1 MKPLTLDDKAKLESI
16 LRNSGDFLSEYC
28 FSNLY
33 LFRRKHRYAVEESGG
48 CLFIRGVS
56 YDGLSYVMPCCQ
68 KQLASPEYREALTA
82 QLSQVDMIFPVS
94 AKALAY
100 FGEESFRFE
109 SMAEDLDYI
118 YAREKMQFFPGRR
131 LQNKRNLLYQFL
143 KYYPDHRT
151 VDLSETEAKD
161 GAVAVLERWQSSFDS
176 EESTDYEPCREALE
190 LYDELGW
197 DSPDL
202 RFLTAKN
209 LPDFLSVSRFKT
221 MSLPFT
227 LLKAINRSKVFISFC
242 SARRL
247 PACPKV
253 FRMLIWSRIWGVCL
267 CGRQNPRICRI

>member
-151 VDLSETEAKD
+151 VDLSEAEARD

-190 LYDELGW
+190 LYDELGLSGFLPSTCSHSLPPS
-197 DSPDL
+197 DSEQSAPMATPSAVTTAAARLPESFSYVNMEQDL
-202 RFLTAKN
+202 GSLPLRASKSSY
-209 LPDFLSVSRFKT
+209 LPDMMAQKYRIFK
-221 MSLPFT
+221 
-227 LLKAINRSKVFISFC
+227 R
-242 SARRL
+242 
-247 PACPKV
+247 
-253 FRMLIWSRIWGVCL
+253 
-267 CGRQNPRICRI
+267 

>member
-1 MKPLTLDDKAKLESI
+1 
-16 LRNSGDFLSEYC
+16 
-28 FSNLY
+28 
-33 LFRRKHRYAVEESGG
+33 
-48 CLFIRGVS
+48 
-56 YDGLSYVMPCCQ
+56 MPCCQ
-68 KQLASPEYREALTA
+68 KQLASPEYRGALTA

-176 EESTDYEPCREALE
+176 EESTDYEPCR
-190 LYDELGW
+190 
-197 DSPDL
+197 
-202 RFLTAKN
+202 
-209 LPDFLSVSRFKT
+209 VSRFKT

-253 FRMLIWSRIWGVCL
+253 FRMLIWSRIWGVCR